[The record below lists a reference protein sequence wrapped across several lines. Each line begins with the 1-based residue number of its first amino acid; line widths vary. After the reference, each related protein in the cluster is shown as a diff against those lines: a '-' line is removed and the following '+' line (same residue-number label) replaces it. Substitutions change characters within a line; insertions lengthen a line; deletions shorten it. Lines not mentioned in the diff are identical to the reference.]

1 MSPGRRP
8 RLRRFP
14 VASTT
19 PTTATSRP
27 RMISRRPRSR
37 TSVNL
42 TDSTV
47 SSLMARMDLT
57 DAAAVSRARGG
68 DADAFRLLVD
78 RHSHAVFRV
87 AYRMTGNEHDADDV
101 VQETLL
107 RAYRQLGRFEE
118 RANFGTWLHRI
129 AINCSLDLLRARGR
143 ADKHYG
149 GDPEEAELTGA
160 AKADAEQDRLL
171 LSSELQEQVKAAMQR
186 LSGNERTAFVLRHF
200 EGMPVEEIGK
210 TLGIQVN
217 AAKHT
222 IFRAVRKLREALEPF
237 VRSST
242 CNI

>member
-1 MSPGRRP
+1 MWPS
-8 RLRRFP
+8 LHP
-14 VASTT
+14 VILSFRY
-19 PTTATSRP
+19 PVQP
-27 RMISRRPRSR
+27 M
-37 TSVNL
+37 NL

-47 SSLMARMDLT
+47 SSLIARMDLT

-78 RHSHAVFRV
+78 RHATAVFRV

-149 GDPEEAELTGA
+149 GDPEEAELTGV
-160 AKADAEQDRLL
+160 AKAEAEQDRLL
-171 LSSELQEQVKAAMQR
+171 LSAELQEQVKAAMQR

-222 IFRAVRKLREALEPF
+222 IFRAVRKLRESLEPF
-237 VRSST
+237 VRKT
-242 CNI
+242 QCNI